1 MKTITK
7 IRKIAKSL
15 YESDDK
21 EILFIHPII
30 VGDWTCVETS
40 KGKWEWKYVDIE
52 IDSIHFYKG
61 SPRLG
66 NRTYGYNLGDIK
78 EEDLVKILTL
88 LENKSYSILIK
99 GKTWLPLNS

>member
-1 MKTITK
+1 MKKMTT

-21 EILFIHPII
+21 EILFIHPIVI
-30 VGDWTCVETS
+30 GCWTVETN
-40 KGKWEWKYVDIE
+40 KYKWEWKYVDVE
-52 IDSIHFYKG
+52 VDSIHFYKG

-66 NRTYGYNLGDIK
+66 NRTYGYNLGDVK

-88 LENKSYSILIK
+88 LENKSYSILIRR
-99 GKTWLPLNS
+99 KTWLPFNS